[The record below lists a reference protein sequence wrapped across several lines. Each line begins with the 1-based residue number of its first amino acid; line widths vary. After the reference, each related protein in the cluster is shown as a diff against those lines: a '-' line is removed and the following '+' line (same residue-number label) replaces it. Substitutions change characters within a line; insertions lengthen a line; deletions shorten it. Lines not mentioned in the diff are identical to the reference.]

1 MSEQDKDQDKLVD
14 HPARRGAERLGSADC
29 AVSPA
34 RGHFGSHSAFWAWSA
49 GRSRWH
55 RLPGSLLGRWLDH
68 RWATGPQFTLLSL
81 LVGVAVGCYA
91 AWTSLS
97 RRNGSAG
104 HHR

>member
-14 HPARRGAERLGSADC
+14 HLRDAVRSDSARRTRRE
-29 AVSPA
+29 
-34 RGHFGSHSAFWAWSA
+34 
-49 GRSRWH
+49 
-55 RLPGSLLGRWLDH
+55 PGSRTFWQSLGVLGMVGWPIALASIAGVLLGRWLDH